1 MRPSLIDSLRKLKD
15 SATKSLRESIDDLY
29 ESSPGA
35 DYVEKL
41 IYVALQTVA
50 RAGLHEHTEVR
61 FLDPKQEPPPDLADT
76 TTIFVSPQNQISS
89 ERFDFAV
96 FAYDHK
102 PRYLAAPGWR
112 RLVVE
117 CDVTTETPPVPPT
130 SQYAEQ
136 KSIVVAAAAIMLD
149 PWVTAEAIFDWAS
162 SSFGY

>member
-1 MRPSLIDSLRKLKD
+1 MRPSLIDSLRNLKD
-15 SATKSLRESIDDLY
+15 AASQSLRESIDDLY
-29 ESSPGA
+29 EASPGV

-41 IYVALQTVA
+41 IYVALQAVA

-61 FLDPKQEPPPDLADT
+61 FLEPRQDPPADLADT
-76 TTIFVSPQNQISS
+76 TTIFVSPQNQVSS

-102 PRYLAAPGWR
+102 PRYLAVPGWR

-117 CDVTTETPPVPPT
+117 CDVTIELLPVPPF
-130 SQYAEQ
+130 SEYVEK
-136 KSIVVAAAAIMLD
+136 KSMVIAAASIMSD